1 MSKFP
6 RKQRIKTQSEFG
18 AVFEG
23 GEKFVCPD
31 FVILTKETTH
41 GYPRLGVVVSKK
53 VGNAIVRNKVKR
65 SFREIFRQ
73 LSYQDKM
80 SQRDFVII
88 ARRSASRVGFQK
100 LALSVS
106 KSFQWF
112 EKKLA

>member
-6 RKQRIKTQSEFG
+6 KKQRIKTQSEFG
-18 AVFEG
+18 AVLQG
-23 GEKFVCPD
+23 GKKFVCSD
-31 FVILTKETTH
+31 FVILAKETTH
-41 GYPRLGVVVSKK
+41 TYPRLGVVVSKRI
-53 VGNAIVRNKVKR
+53 GNAIVRNKVKR

-73 LSYQDKM
+73 LPYQDKM

-88 ARRSASRVGFQK
+88 ARRAASRVSYNE